1 MSKVEW
7 TFQGKG
13 SFAHPEDLQMYSNKG
28 LQNNCFTEKYP
39 KAFTKTFFVEI
50 LVIGGCSKNS
60 NNLFYKTSM
69 DTSGWMKKR

>member
-1 MSKVEW
+1 
-7 TFQGKG
+7 
-13 SFAHPEDLQMYSNKG
+13 MYLNKG

-39 KAFTKTFFVEI
+39 KTFTKTFFVEI

-69 DTSGWMKKR
+69 DTSGWMKER

>member
-1 MSKVEW
+1 
-7 TFQGKG
+7 
-13 SFAHPEDLQMYSNKG
+13 MYSNKG

-69 DTSGWMKKR
+69 DTSG